1 MLDGLIQWDK
11 DLLVY
16 LNSLGAPKYD
26 SFWLIITRIDVWIPL
41 FLFFGFLIFW
51 KALRKTAW
59 LQLSFV
65 LVFALFITLLSKGV
79 KILTYRLRPCNDP
92 DINRFMRIL
101 DTPRDFSF
109 FSGHA
114 SSSFGITM
122 LMMLFLK
129 DRYKWVATFLVWPLL
144 FAYSRLYLGVHFP
157 LDVLV
162 GGLVGV
168 ASALLFYRYYQSLKV
183 RETTSGH
190 PE

>member
-16 LNSLGAPKYD
+16 LNSLGSPKYD

-41 FLFFGFLIFW
+41 FLLFGFLIFR

-101 DTPRDFSF
+101 DTPHDFSF

-129 DRYKWVATFLVWPLL
+129 DRYKWVAAFLVWPLL

>member
-11 DLLVY
+11 ELLVY
-16 LNSLGAPKYD
+16 LNSLGSPTYD

-41 FLFFGFLIFW
+41 FLLFGFLIFR
-51 KALRKTAW
+51 KASQKTAW

-65 LVFALFITLLSKGV
+65 LAFALFITLFSKGV

-101 DTPRDFSF
+101 DTPHDFSF

-114 SSSFGITM
+114 SSSFGIT
-122 LMMLFLK
+122 LLVMLFLK
-129 DRYKWVATFLVWPLL
+129 DRYKWVGVFLVWPFL

-168 ASALLFYRYYQSLKV
+168 ASALLFYRYYQSLKA
-183 RETTSGH
+183 RDTA
-190 PE
+190 

>member
-16 LNSLGAPKYD
+16 LNSLGSPKYD

-41 FLFFGFLIFW
+41 FLLFGFLLFR

-101 DTPRDFSF
+101 DTLHDFSF

-129 DRYKWVATFLVWPLL
+129 DRYKWVAAFLVWPLL

-168 ASALLFYRYYQSLKV
+168 AGALLFYRYYQSLKV

>member
-16 LNSLGAPKYD
+16 LNSLGSPKYD

-41 FLFFGFLIFW
+41 FLLFGFLIFR

-129 DRYKWVATFLVWPLL
+129 DRYKWVAAFLVWPFL

-157 LDVLV
+157 LDVLI